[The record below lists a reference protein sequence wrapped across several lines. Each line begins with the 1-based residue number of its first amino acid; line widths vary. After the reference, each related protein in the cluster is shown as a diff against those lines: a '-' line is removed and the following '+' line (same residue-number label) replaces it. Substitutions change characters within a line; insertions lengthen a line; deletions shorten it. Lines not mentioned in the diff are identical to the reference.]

1 MKRHIIEALKTA
13 PKLPGIYI
21 MKDSRGGI
29 LYIGKAK
36 SLNARVRYYFQKSR
50 HMPARTRIFMDKVR
64 DIKFLTTRTE
74 AEALILESN
83 FIKKHQ
89 PRYNVLLKDD
99 KHYPYLRLTT
109 QEQFPRLEV
118 VRRIKKDGSTY
129 FGPYTMVKEIRE
141 TIRLIYKI
149 FPLRQSKDRLDGS
162 NIRRPCLNYQMG
174 RCLAPCAGYPT
185 KEEYDRIVRDVIL
198 FLKGKNHELM
208 ESLEKKMKLASSQ
221 LRYEEA
227 GIYRDKIQA
236 VKTVFSKQKIIST
249 SLEDQDILGYCREHN
264 QVMVQV
270 LVVRSGKM
278 VGEKIYKMK
287 SLDDTDDNETL
298 SSFLKQYYADEIIL
312 PKEILLPHSIDDSS
326 LISDWL
332 SQKKEGRV
340 HLEVP
345 SRGKKR
351 SLVHMAEENA
361 GFALRTELDK
371 GELGLRSLEELKE
384 TLGLKHFPEVIE
396 GFDISNISGKYA
408 VGSVVVFRNAMAE
421 KSQYRRY
428 KIGGVKG
435 IDDYSML
442 REVVGRRC
450 SRLVREEKPL
460 PNLILIDGGR
470 GHLSSVEKIIRE
482 LDISDEVDL
491 ACIAKGK
498 LRNNVETDKV
508 FLPGR
513 KDSVFFQ
520 ENSPSRFLLQYIR
533 DESHRFAISYHRKLR
548 DKSTLVSPLESV
560 PGIGKKRRLLLFKNF
575 GSLEGIRG
583 ASTNQLQAIPG
594 ITENLAR
601 KILDTLDHEKGPSTI
616 NG

>member
-1 MKRHIIEALKTA
+1 
-13 PKLPGIYI
+13 
-21 MKDSRGGI
+21 
-29 LYIGKAK
+29 
-36 SLNARVRYYFQKSR
+36 
-50 HMPARTRIFMDKVR
+50 
-64 DIKFLTTRTE
+64 
-74 AEALILESN
+74 
-83 FIKKHQ
+83 
-89 PRYNVLLKDD
+89 
-99 KHYPYLRLTT
+99 
-109 QEQFPRLEV
+109 
-118 VRRIKKDGSTY
+118 
-129 FGPYTMVKEIRE
+129 
-141 TIRLIYKI
+141 
-149 FPLRQSKDRLDGS
+149 
-162 NIRRPCLNYQMG
+162 
-174 RCLAPCAGYPT
+174 
-185 KEEYDRIVRDVIL
+185 
-198 FLKGKNHELM
+198 M

-264 QVMVQV
+264 LVMVQV

-361 GFALRTELDK
+361 GFALRTELDT
-371 GELGLRSLEELKE
+371 GDLGLRSLEELKE
-384 TLGLKHFPEVIE
+384 TLGLKYFPEVIE

-408 VGSVVVFRNAMAE
+408 VGSVVVFRNAMAD

-442 REVVGRRC
+442 REVVGRRY

-520 ENSPSRFLLQYIR
+520 ENSSSRFLLQYIR

-548 DKSTLVSPLESV
+548 DKSSLASPLELV
-560 PGIGKKRRLLLFKNF
+560 PGIGKKRRLVLLKTF
-575 GSLEGIRG
+575 GSLEDIRK
-583 ASTNQLQAIPG
+583 ASSNQLQVLPG
-594 ITENLAR
+594 ITANLAQR
-601 KILDTLDHEKGPSTI
+601 ILTTLSREKSPSAK